1 MRFFRE
7 RKELIEVAQRL
18 AATRLSPGTS
28 GNLSVRVEDGM
39 LLTPTGMP
47 YDRLTADDLVEV
59 RQDGRVPPHQR
70 NPSSEWRIHHDVY
83 AARPNVNAVVH
94 AHPMFSTTL
103 SLLRRPIP
111 AVHYMIAVTGSPVIR
126 CAEYAT
132 FGTKELSDS
141 ALTALAASN
150 TCLLANHGLVSLGET
165 LERALKVA
173 FEVELLAEQYWRALQ
188 VGEPHVLDDEEIR
201 RVIEKFRTYGQ
212 QKPRRTFGS

>member
-7 RKELIEVAQRL
+7 RKELLDAAQRL
-18 AATRLSPGTS
+18 AATSLSPGTS
-28 GNLSVRVEDGM
+28 GNLSVRVNDGM

-59 RQDGRVPPHQR
+59 CEDGRVPPRQR
-70 NPSSEWRIHHDVY
+70 DPSSEWRIHHDVY
-83 AARPNVNAVVH
+83 AARPNVNALVH
-94 AHPMFSTTL
+94 AHPMFCTTL

-111 AVHYMIAVTGSPVIR
+111 AVHYMIAVTGSPVVR

-132 FGTKELSDS
+132 FGTKELSAS
-141 ALTALAASN
+141 ALAALAESN
-150 TCLLANHGLVSLGET
+150 VCLLANHGMVSLGAT

-201 RVIEKFRTYGQ
+201 RVMEKFRTYGQ
-212 QKPRRTFGS
+212 QKPRRAFGS